1 MDEKNTD
8 EFLQN
13 STRCWKPL
21 AHAACLIWDSA
32 LCLTCCC
39 HLNSELVQ
47 ARTDMSALCQ
57 TGGGGEYVCCR
68 RRPPWPLRRP
78 QNSPLALLSLLHLSP
93 AICLVQPWQ
102 RRMEKWSLTGT
113 ETESSLSSLTFFSLG
128 SPGIDGCSWAW
139 YLCWCSS
146 SLKSFIKNE
155 WQNRSSACLYFFS
168 LSSIHSIRKT

>member
-1 MDEKNTD
+1 MTASEPLHCMMDEKNTD

-13 STRCWKPL
+13 STRRWKPL

-57 TGGGGEYVCCR
+57 TGGEANMSAAGGG
-68 RRPPWPLRRP
+68 PPGHSDALRI
-78 QNSPLALLSLLHLSP
+78 LLSLLHLSP

-102 RRMEKWSLTGT
+102 RRKEKWSLTGT

-128 SPGIDGCSWAW
+128 SPGINGCSWADTFAGARA
-139 YLCWCSS
+139 L
-146 SLKSFIKNE
+146 
-155 WQNRSSACLYFFS
+155 
-168 LSSIHSIRKT
+168 